1 MIGLQSGEEVNK
13 VKHKQEPV
21 EELHKQLPESVLFG
35 VGRRTELRRLISGT
49 RVVVF
54 CSSRGRKQMEGD
66 SILANALEQAREVRF
81 EDVVESYPNTYQI
94 RESVKNLRGYPT
106 DVFVGFGGGSSI
118 DFSKTLSLLLSPSGV
133 AMDLSEA
140 LSGSRRDSGMA
151 LPIVAIP
158 TTAGTGSEVTSFAT
172 IWDNSAGTKHS
183 LSHVCMKPMFA
194 IVDPELSYSAPH
206 SVTLE
211 TGLDALNQA
220 LETVWN
226 KNSTHSS
233 LEYAASA
240 FRLLLP
246 ALTSIVDGRDS
257 VGVRRDLSLGAT
269 FSGLAIDISKTSICH
284 SISYPLTARFGLPHG
299 LACAFTM
306 SAVMKYVAIHEGP
319 LVKNFVKRVGLVGVD
334 ELLRLLDGLLHAAR
348 VRELCIE
355 HMPSEDRVLQ
365 LVPQMQTPGRSDN
378 FVSEVDDELLVRIIK
393 ASFA

>member
-54 CSSRGRKQMEGD
+54 CSSRGREQMEGD
-66 SILANALEQAREVRF
+66 SILANALEQAHEVRF

-94 RESVKNLRGYPT
+94 RESVENLRGYPT

-151 LPIVAIP
+151 SPIVAIP

-306 SAVMKYVAIHEGP
+306 SAVMKYVALHEGP

-334 ELLRLLDGLLHAAR
+334 ELLRLLDGLLHGAR